1 MATGWRTNWLEVRCG
16 DRKNRKGSRM
26 IIYQITPI
34 VQVLTR
40 MVVVELV
47 RNIWNLF
54 ENASKQED
62 ELMAA

>member
-1 MATGWRTNWLEVRCG
+1 MEVRCG